1 MRRLRPSASR
11 RPAAA
16 HPGLAPLVDVV
27 MILLVFLLRAY
38 SVDPPVRPNDPGFQ
52 LPTSAGED
60 PVGPALAVDVTETE
74 IALEGIRTADTGY
87 YAAHDEELV
96 EELYV
101 RIQGRG
107 GREVN
112 VRVDADVPYRVTRK
126 VLFTCQQAGAERL
139 TLVARSRAGL

>member
-1 MRRLRPSASR
+1 MRRLRPAAR
-11 RPAAA
+11 GPGAAA

-38 SVDPPVRPNDPGFQ
+38 SVDPPVRPDDPGFE

-60 PVGPALAVDVTETE
+60 PVGPALAVDVTESE

-87 YAAHDEELV
+87 YASHDEELV

-101 RIQGRG
+101 RIQSRG

-126 VLFTCQQAGAERL
+126 VLFTCQQAGAEHL

>member
-1 MRRLRPSASR
+1 MRRLRP
-11 RPAAA
+11 AARWGGGTA

-38 SVDPPVRPNDPGFQ
+38 SVDPPVRPDDPGFQ
-52 LPTSAGED
+52 LPTSASED
-60 PVGPALAVDVTETE
+60 PVGPALAVDVTMSE
-74 IALEGIRTADTGY
+74 IAVEGIRTAATGY
-87 YAAHDEELV
+87 YDTHEDELV

-101 RIQGRG
+101 RVQGRG
-107 GREVN
+107 SDEVN
-112 VRVDADVPYRVTRK
+112 VRVDGDVPYRVTRK